1 MEDLGAPISYLMLE
15 RGASVY
21 AHDGEKLGRV
31 KEIRADTQED
41 IFDGIVVDHLPLL
54 RRDDGYIPAERI
66 DEIFERGVL
75 LKADA

>member
-1 MEDLGAPISYLMLE
+1 MDDLGAPISYLTLE

-31 KEIRADTQED
+31 KEIRADAQED
-41 IFDGIVVDHLPLL
+41 IFDGIVVDHVPLL
-54 RRDDGYIPAERI
+54 RRDDEYIPAERI

>member
-21 AHDGEKLGRV
+21 AHDGGKLGRV
-31 KEIRADTQED
+31 KEIRADTEKD

-54 RRDDGYIPAERI
+54 RRDDEYIPAERI